1 MSNKHGG
8 STLGGQLG
16 GWEIVNIPATA
27 LPQELASAIAALND
41 GSHLGVTFIPVW
53 YVAKQLVNGVNYLMI
68 CEEVR
73 ATRNQDTYIVGV
85 VLNVPPANTEGKKPS
100 IVEIIE
106 DAEMPDEVEEI
117 FNTAFEGY
125 VGVSYRPIIY
135 IGKQVVKGINY
146 HFICEA
152 TPIYPG
158 ATPYPALVTI
168 NQFQDTI
175 TIVSITPV
183 EQPVKPGESGQF
195 GKPLGEWP

>member
-8 STLGGQLG
+8 ITLGGQLG

-135 IGKQVVKGINY
+135 IGKQVVKGMNY
-146 HFICEA
+146 YFVAEA
-152 TPIYPG
+152 RVSYPE
-158 ATPYPALVTI
+158 AVPYAVTMTI
-168 NQFQDTI
+168 NQFGTAATVTEI
-175 TIVSITPV
+175 SPI
-183 EQPVKPGESGQF
+183 EEPGLSCEF
-195 GKPLGEWP
+195 GK